1 MSSRSI
7 KKRRH
12 REDFAEYVAG
22 REKFENIASQ
32 WKNFGFPNKTL
43 FIKALTDHAAKQA
56 THIHDENCQHEV
68 PVTEH
73 VHGEGCTHH
82 TDPLPQEVADKMTDE
97 EWIDAPLTAE
107 EMTAFAN
114 ADLESGDN
122 WNDNEAVRSNEAAS
136 DAEQIRLRE
145 GIEADLAADRANLD
159 FLPDETK

>member
-1 MSSRSI
+1 MNTTPHNKQRRYRMSSRSI

-43 FIKALTDHAAKQA
+43 FIKALTDHAAKQTA
-56 THIHDENCQHEV
+56 HVHDENCHHEV
-68 PVTEH
+68 PVEEH

-82 TDPLPQEVADKMTDE
+82 TAPLSQEVANKMTDE

-107 EMTAFAN
+107 EQVAFAN
-114 ADLESGDN
+114 ADLEEGVDFDLLAHQTSQLDMWN
-122 WNDNEAVRSNEAAS
+122 ETNDNEAIRS
-136 DAEQIRLRE
+136 
-145 GIEADLAADRANLD
+145 
-159 FLPDETK
+159 